1 MAENP
6 VRSPEHWLQR
16 AKDAWHH
23 VENMRDPDY
32 RLQMIEIAEGY
43 ERMAQRA
50 REKRQHENPASQHMN
65 SSPQWAAST
74 DAAGRDRDMQS

>member
-1 MAENP
+1 MAQNTI
-6 VRSPEHWLQR
+6 RSPEHWLQR

-23 VENMRDPDY
+23 VENMRDPDS

-50 REKRQHENPASQHMN
+50 HERTLREADQL
-65 SSPQWAAST
+65 
-74 DAAGRDRDMQS
+74 

>member
-1 MAENP
+1 MAQTSI
-6 VRSPEHWLQR
+6 RSPEHWLER

-23 VENMRDPDY
+23 VENMRDPDS

-50 REKRQHENPASQHMN
+50 RERQLR
-65 SSPQWAAST
+65 
-74 DAAGRDRDMQS
+74 DAGQA

>member
-1 MAENP
+1 MAQNP
-6 VRSPEHWLQR
+6 IRSPEHWLQR

-23 VENMRDPDY
+23 VENMRDPDS

-50 REKRQHENPASQHMN
+50 RERRQRGDNLIGPD
-65 SSPQWAAST
+65 WAPYV
-74 DAAGRDRDMQS
+74 DAKGQGGNTRS

>member
-1 MAENP
+1 MAQHTIQ
-6 VRSPEHWLQR
+6 SPEHWLDR

-23 VENMRDPDY
+23 VENMRDPDS

-50 REKRQHENPASQHMN
+50 RERQQRGPG
-65 SSPQWAAST
+65 PI
-74 DAAGRDRDMQS
+74 

>member
-1 MAENP
+1 MQHSP
-6 VRSPEHWLQR
+6 IRSPEHWLQR

-23 VENMRDPDY
+23 VENMRDPDS

-50 REKRQHENPASQHMN
+50 REKRLLGEGPRATGLDPEIMG
-65 SSPQWAAST
+65 PGGAP
-74 DAAGRDRDMQS
+74 GPK